1 MPADASS
8 SSFIWRCVAFAG
20 CSTQVRASATCV
32 AICARLEVGHE
43 LLGRGAPAGDPEA
56 HDAATALR
64 QVLLR
69 KGVLSVAFE
78 RGVAHP
84 GDLRVLRQE
93 TRHGQAVLAMPCHA
107 QMQAFQPHVHQERV
121 LRRLYGAEVPHELG
135 RRLRDEGAFPAE
147 ALGVHDAV
155 IALVRLGEAGK
166 PLRMGHPVEA
176 ARVHDG
182 AAHAR
187 AVPVHVLGGGMRHDV
202 GSPFDGAA
210 QHRRGKRVV
219 HDERHAMRMR
229 RRGETLDVEHGERR
243 VRDGFAEHG
252 LRVGT
257 ERGLELRVGAVGR
270 DERAFQAHAAHRVGQ
285 QVVGA
290 AVEGGARHHVVAR
303 AGKVEHG
310 EEIRRLARRR
320 EHARRAPFELG
331 DLRGHGVVR
340 GVREAR
346 VEIAGLFQVEQ
357 AAHVLARVELPG
369 GGLVDGNLARLA
381 VAGTVAA
388 LHAGGANGLAHE
400 TLLTGKLA
408 RIRNIITTGVRLAVT
423 FCSDSTLSLFEIS
436 RSSDY

>member
-1 MPADASS
+1 MP
-8 SSFIWRCVAFAG
+8 R
-20 CSTQVRASATCV
+20 
-32 AICARLEVGHE
+32 
-43 LLGRGAPAGDPEA
+43 
-56 HDAATALR
+56 
-64 QVLLR
+64 
-69 KGVLSVAFE
+69 
-78 RGVAHP
+78 
-84 GDLRVLRQE
+84 
-93 TRHGQAVLAMPCHA
+93 HA

-187 AVPVHVLGGGMRHDV
+187 AVPVHVLGSGMRHDV
-202 GSPFDGAA
+202 GAPFDGAA
-210 QHRRGKRVV
+210 QHRRGKRCCPRRAA
-219 HDERHAMRMR
+219 RHAHAPPR
-229 RRGETLDVEHGERR
+229 RNARCRARLS
-243 VRDGFAEHG
+243 DGFATVSPNAAFVLG
-252 LRVGT
+252 RNAASSCASVQS
-257 ERGLELRVGAVGR
+257 GATNVHSR
-270 DERAFQAHAAHRVGQ
+270 PSAAHRVGQ

-310 EEIRRLARRR
+310 EEVAPPDPDRR
-320 EHARRAPFELG
+320 EHARRGSLQLG
-331 DLRGHGVVR
+331 DLRCHGVVR

-346 VEIAGLFQVEQ
+346 LVEIAELFQVEQ
-357 AAHVLARVELPG
+357 AAHVFARVELPG

-388 LHAGGANGLAHE
+388 LHAGGAHR
-400 TLLTGKLA
+400 LLSRVRNLPPVCRPIFVHKSLLA
-408 RIRNIITTGVRLAVT
+408 RIVLPCSPVTQRHLARLPSGSALRFAVRLSASQ
-423 FCSDSTLSLFEIS
+423 FAA
-436 RSSDY
+436 R